1 MKSLPQKW
9 AHISHFPPALKA
21 RMKNHFNRRFYTP
34 PEHDS
39 WEGYALNPNLDLAQ
53 ISADF
58 KAGKVV
64 VIDGLLTPACLKAMK
79 RIGSE
84 GQVWHETKLRDYVGT
99 GPFGPAPLA
108 KLAEE
113 LELGLPGVFG
123 EHTLHMHWGFKHD
136 SQRGPRGI
144 QVHADAAAINLN
156 FWVTED
162 EANQAP
168 DSATHGGGLTIFA
181 KRLGRGTHD
190 KFENYNHPNVS
201 TETLGIRDKDVLM
214 SVPYRENRAVMFHS
228 SYFHQ
233 TQPHQFKPGY
243 TNRRINF
250 TLLFGFLESIRC
262 SGCEQ
267 MQGDFC
273 TSSIS
278 TSHDGVHWRKR
289 EAAGQQKD
297 KHRGVGEL

>member
-1 MKSLPQKW
+1 MDHMKSLPQKW

-84 GQVWHETKLRDYVGT
+84 GQVWHETKLGDYVGT

-168 DSATHGGGLTIFA
+168 DSATHGGGLTISKETREGNA
-181 KRLGRGTHD
+181 RQIRKLQSPQCVDGDAGDTRQGRAHVGA
-190 KFENYNHPNVS
+190 
-201 TETLGIRDKDVLM
+201 
-214 SVPYRENRAVMFHS
+214 VPGE
-228 SYFHQ
+228 
-233 TQPHQFKPGY
+233 PG
-243 TNRRINF
+243 RHVP
-250 TLLFGFLESIRC
+250 LELFPP
-262 SGCEQ
+262 
-267 MQGDFC
+267 DPA
-273 TSSIS
+273 SSIQTRIHQPPDQFHPLIRLS
-278 TSHDGVHWRKR
+278 R
-289 EAAGQQKD
+289 EHPVQW
-297 KHRGVGEL
+297 V